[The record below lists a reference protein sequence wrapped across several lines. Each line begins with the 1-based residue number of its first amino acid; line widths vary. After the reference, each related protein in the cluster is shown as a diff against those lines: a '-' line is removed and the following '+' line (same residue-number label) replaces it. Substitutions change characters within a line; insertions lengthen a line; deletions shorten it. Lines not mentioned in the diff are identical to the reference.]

1 MPKDVVLGEGRM
13 GEALL
18 QAYPGQYR
26 DSAESAAFDASTI
39 NLGQPGASCGRPMAV
54 GDPDMP
60 AHDMRLI
67 DIPGV
72 GQVVAPEGAV
82 MTAVESDPFRPE
94 PLLVKVSE
102 TRKNGRYK
110 NPGLI
115 NLYKKPSRDV
125 VIPRPPKLPP
135 GPPVMR
141 YLPQRGGAQAVL
153 MRGVGSISPFPQD
166 LASISPFPQDMA
178 GVTDYPQDIAGL
190 GETDAEKSAMREYYS
205 AMLVRGLEIA
215 ENVKGVADQWATMQ
229 AMKAEAKQNSTNLIL
244 QGIPGQD
251 DETVGALLSP
261 ALNKIDDLFLDAEDK
276 LMDMAALQGWMEGN
290 LTANVIPTMQKIQS
304 SLGIGYIESSKAE
317 SILASVGAGRPAP
330 NMLAENWLLSAFS
343 SVSTYLD
350 GMAPGLMAAKVNIAR
365 QQKMAAI
372 VQNEINK
379 AAPAMMAQLGMTQE
393 EVNQAMKQIGLGNP
407 VVFLVVLAVVL
418 AIGMTAAGAAAIYYR
433 GVAKSACDVGLAG
446 VKKIDAAWRAEY
458 QTLLDKAKAGASTEE
473 LNATASAAGQRMT
486 TLTDSVAN
494 DIRNA
499 KPGDL
504 GLGSYIVTGLIA
516 VGAAFAIGKY
526 FKLF

>member
-26 DSAESAAFDASTI
+26 DSASESAAFDASTI
-39 NLGQPGASCGRPMAV
+39 NLGQPGAYCGRPMAV

-72 GQVVAPEGAV
+72 GQVVAPEGEI
-82 MTAVESDPFRPE
+82 MTAVESDPLRPS
-94 PLLVKVSE
+94 PIQLVEVSK
-102 TRKNGRYK
+102 TRKPYGRHK

-115 NLYKKPSRDV
+115 NLYTKPSRDV
-125 VIPRPPKLPP
+125 VIPRPPKLPG

-141 YLPQRGGAQAVL
+141 YKPQ
-153 MRGVGSISPFPQD
+153 GVGSISPYPQD
-166 LASISPFPQDMA
+166 MASISPFPQDMA

-190 GETDAEKSAMREYYS
+190 GETDAEKVAMREYYS
-205 AMLVRGLEIA
+205 AMLARGLEIA

-229 AMKAEAKQNSTNLIL
+229 AMKAEARQRSTELVL
-244 QGIPGQD
+244 QGIPGQN
-251 DETVGALLSP
+251 DETVGAYLAP
-261 ALNKIDDLFLDAEDK
+261 ALAKIDNLFLDAEDK
-276 LMDMAALQGWMEGN
+276 LMDMAALQGWMEQN
-290 LTANVIPTMQKIQS
+290 LTANVIPTMQSIQS

-317 SILASVGAGRPAP
+317 SILASVGAGRPAA

-343 SVSTYLD
+343 GVAAYLD
-350 GMAPGLMAAKVNIAR
+350 QVAPGLTAAKVNIAR
-365 QQKMAAI
+365 QQRMAVI

-379 AAPAMMAQLGMTQE
+379 AAPAMMAKLGMTQD

-446 VKKIDAAWRAEY
+446 VAKIDAAWRAEY

-504 GLGSYIVTGLIA
+504 GIATYLVTGVVV
-516 VGAAFAIGKY
+516 VGAAAIIGKY
-526 FKLF
+526 FGLF